1 MTYLKYEEATKSLKE
16 VSPFESETTLEF
28 MYRTLECTLVNI
40 GCNFEGIDIWV
51 DDEALNTGNYEF
63 INTIRFTEDEREEV
77 ILVGDMLFAS
87 SDNEGNTIPLNEHQ
101 KKYIENSVEIE
112 SISGSEYLSRMN
124 DNQYNDGI

>member
-16 VSPFESETTLEF
+16 VSLFESETTLEF
-28 MYRTLECTLVNI
+28 MYRTLNCTLVNI
-40 GCNFEGIDIWV
+40 GCNFQGIDIWV